1 MSLAQAGTFL
11 LIAIGL
17 SFDTFAASVSLG
29 VLRKEIRFPEAARAA
44 FILAFFQALF
54 PLLGWFAGGCL
65 KNLISG
71 FDHWIAF
78 GLLAFIGVRMI
89 LEGIR
94 QGEVISASN
103 PFSLKLLVAISV
115 ATSIDA
121 LVVGVTFGLVDSLIL
136 FPVVIIGS
144 VTFLAAML
152 GLLFGK
158 KMPGRES
165 HRSVIAGGI
174 ILILIGVKILVEHL
188 SA

>member
-136 FPVVIIGS
+136 GS

-158 KMPGRES
+158 KMPGRKS